1 MIDADA
7 PKIKVYT
14 DDESLKIFGEL
25 LSNKSSRD
33 IIRSLI
39 DEEMYKIEIVKKLG
53 LRTNLIIHHLHK
65 MESIGLL
72 ETTHKKIIRKGKE
85 HRFFKIPDGML
96 IVPNTSNEATKE
108 RFFKK
113 VLRSGIKF
121 AVIGITGLIPAAIQ
135 AIGSMAGKRGVDY
148 DSNLL
153 TSDSIAL
160 GLAIIIC
167 GLVIERIYIY
177 RKNKRVG
184 LS

>member
-1 MIDADA
+1 MSNSDVS
-7 PKIKVYT
+7 KIKVYT

-33 IIRSLI
+33 IIRLLI
-39 DEEMYKIEIVKKLG
+39 DEEMYINEIAKKLE
-53 LRTNLIIHHLHK
+53 LRTNLVIHHLNK

-85 HRFFKIPDGML
+85 HKFFKIPDGML
-96 IVPNTSNEATKE
+96 VVPNASNEATKDG
-108 RFFKK
+108 FFKNM
-113 VLRSGIKF
+113 LRNGVKFAAIGIAGLVPVAIQTIGSGI
-121 AVIGITGLIPAAIQ
+121 
-135 AIGSMAGKRGVDY
+135 GKRDIDY
-148 DSNLL
+148 DSNIL

-160 GLAIIIC
+160 GLAIVIC

-177 RKNKRVG
+177 RKNKRAG